1 MRLLQGSKF
10 WNGVAQNLKR
20 GLRQNRMGLHK
31 IGGQVP
37 SANYETMI
45 CAYMKLNGLLEN
57 EVHGIQ
63 RVPALMYKNPL
74 DSLESLDLSKYEV
87 LFTEP

>member
-1 MRLLQGSKF
+1 MRLLQGNKF

-20 GLRQNRMGLHK
+20 GLHK

>member
-1 MRLLQGSKF
+1 MR
-10 WNGVAQNLKR
+10 
-20 GLRQNRMGLHK
+20 
-31 IGGQVP
+31 
-37 SANYETMI
+37 

-57 EVHGIQ
+57 EFHGTQ

-87 LFTEP
+87 LFTGPQHGISNQIKNTSSANTTSCP

>member
-1 MRLLQGSKF
+1 MGLHKI
-10 WNGVAQNLKR
+10 LKR
-20 GLRQNRMGLHK
+20 RLRQNRRGLHK

-74 DSLESLDLSKYEV
+74 DSAESLDLSKYEV

>member
-1 MRLLQGSKF
+1 
-10 WNGVAQNLKR
+10 
-20 GLRQNRMGLHK
+20 
-31 IGGQVP
+31 
-37 SANYETMI
+37 MI

-63 RVPALMYKNPL
+63 RVPTLMHKNPL
-74 DSLESLDLSKYEV
+74 DYVESLDLSKYEV

>member
-1 MRLLQGSKF
+1 MHEL
-10 WNGVAQNLKR
+10 AQSH
-20 GLRQNRMGLHK
+20 G
-31 IGGQVP
+31 GGQVP

-45 CAYMKLNGLLEN
+45 CAYMKLNGLQEN

-87 LFTEP
+87 LFTGP

>member
-1 MRLLQGSKF
+1 MWFLQGSKF

-20 GLRQNRMGLHK
+20 GFRQNRRGPHK

-37 SANYETMI
+37 SAKYETMI
-45 CAYMKLNGLLEN
+45 YAYMKLNGLLEN

-63 RVPALMYKNPL
+63 RVPIKIL
-74 DSLESLDLSKYEV
+74 
-87 LFTEP
+87 

>member
-1 MRLLQGSKF
+1 
-10 WNGVAQNLKR
+10 
-20 GLRQNRMGLHK
+20 
-31 IGGQVP
+31 
-37 SANYETMI
+37 MI
-45 CAYMKLNGLLEN
+45 CACMRLNGLLEN